1 MLQPQK
7 IEIIRVE
14 EFQSNILEEVDIFLE
29 PGIRESDKMR
39 SSTFQC

>member
-1 MLQPQK
+1 MLQPHK

-14 EFQSNILEEVDIFLE
+14 EFQSSKLEQVDIFLE
-29 PGIRESDKMR
+29 LGIRESDKMR